1 MKNINKKSL
10 IFLIGLFGMVSC
22 TVDNTVDPNRASLGS
37 VTNNPTQNQINY
49 LGIGVQSTMR
59 DGIRDFYLNAG
70 AVGREVIYSASTD
83 NRYFTEILGT
93 TAANFNGANDP
104 TGIFNGYYS
113 FFSQGRHRA
122 VVFDQ
127 SAQTATALSADQKE
141 GIRGFSRTV
150 QAYLALNLLNMQ
162 NDQGMRESFTDLTS
176 PGDQLKP
183 GPFGTYTSGLG
194 VLKGYVDEGF
204 ASLQTAAATND
215 AFAFPMTSG
224 WAGYDKPSTFA
235 KFNRAVAARIAMYQ
249 KDWAGVNTAL
259 AASFYSAGGSLS
271 AGPVF
276 TYSTTPGDITNAMWH
291 KPNDTGA
298 PYVIYDEFFTTAEA
312 GDTRLAKVGLRTAP
326 RQSGQAVLSAYEV
339 RMYAGNTS
347 SVSIIR
353 NEELVLMKAEADI
366 NLNNLGSARTSLDKI
381 RTGSGLATLAVAKPS
396 VATQAQFLDE
406 LLLQRKYSLFWEGH
420 RWFDTRRYNKIS
432 ILPLQGAVSGNTYV
446 VFNHMV
452 RPDSEVQW
460 DKSNP

>member
-1 MKNINKKSL
+1 
-10 IFLIGLFGMVSC
+10 
-22 TVDNTVDPNRASLGS
+22 
-37 VTNNPTQNQINY
+37 
-49 LGIGVQSTMR
+49 
-59 DGIRDFYLNAG
+59 
-70 AVGREVIYSASTD
+70 
-83 NRYFTEILGT
+83 
-93 TAANFNGANDP
+93 
-104 TGIFNGYYS
+104 
-113 FFSQGRHRA
+113 
-122 VVFDQ
+122 
-127 SAQTATALSADQKE
+127 
-141 GIRGFSRTV
+141 
-150 QAYLALNLLNMQ
+150 
-162 NDQGMRESFTDLTS
+162 
-176 PGDQLKP
+176 
-183 GPFGTYTSGLG
+183 
-194 VLKGYVDEGF
+194 
-204 ASLQTAAATND
+204 
-215 AFAFPMTSG
+215 
-224 WAGYDKPSTFA
+224 
-235 KFNRAVAARIAMYQ
+235 
-249 KDWAGVNTAL
+249 
-259 AASFYSAGGSLS
+259 
-271 AGPVF
+271 
-276 TYSTTPGDITNAMWH
+276 MWH

-366 NLNNLGSARTSLDKI
+366 NLNSLGPARTSLDKI
-381 RTGSGLATLAVAKPS
+381 RTGNGLATLAVAKPL
-396 VATQAQFLDE
+396 VVTQAQFVDE